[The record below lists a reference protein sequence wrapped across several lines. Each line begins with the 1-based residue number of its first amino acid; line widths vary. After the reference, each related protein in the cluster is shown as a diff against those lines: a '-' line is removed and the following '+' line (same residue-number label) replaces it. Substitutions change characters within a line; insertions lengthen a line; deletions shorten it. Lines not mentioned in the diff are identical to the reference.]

1 MARCLAGGA
10 DWAEHTRAPNRW
22 QKMKTRAAKIAAHR
36 GDWAPNRWQKMKSEQ
51 PRSQHTEGMGFK
63 SGGKTCNKTN
73 SQDRSIPK
81 GRGSKTDGKRCHF
94 QALFLFLMFL
104 FASLSRLVFLS
115 TCFYVLSSFLFWFF
129 VAHANFVQ
137 KTKNF
142 AGGCRPQT
150 PAFFFFFFKNQKGVR
165 GTFSSAVIEKTNC

>member
-1 MARCLAGGA
+1 
-10 DWAEHTRAPNRW
+10 
-22 QKMKTRAAKIAAHR
+22 MKTRAAKIAAHR

-104 FASLSRLVFLS
+104 FASLSRLVFFINLFLCFIIFLVLVFCG
-115 TCFYVLSSFLFWFF
+115 TCKFR
-129 VAHANFVQ
+129 AK
-137 KTKNF
+137 KTKIF

-150 PAFFFFFFKNQKGVR
+150 PAFFFFFFKSQKGVR

>member
-1 MARCLAGGA
+1 
-10 DWAEHTRAPNRW
+10 
-22 QKMKTRAAKIAAHR
+22 MKTRAAKIAAHR

-63 SGGKTCNKTN
+63 SGGKTCKKTN

-129 VAHANFVQ
+129 CGTCKFRAKKPKFSLGA
-137 KTKNF
+137 
-142 AGGCRPQT
+142 AAPRP
-150 PAFFFFFFKNQKGVR
+150 PLIFFFFKTRKWSV
-165 GTFSSAVIEKTNC
+165 TLSFALFVIFPLRKLSIF